1 MSGLMDGKVV
11 VITGAGS
18 GMGLTAAKLFHAEG
32 ARLVLADVS
41 GKERDTVD
49 LLGDRAVAVSA
60 DVRKADQVKAMVDLA
75 VSEYGRLDVLLNVA
89 GSFGRQ
95 VALTDTD
102 EELFDL
108 MVDINLRGVF
118 LGMKYAIPHMLAQG
132 GGTIVNV
139 ASTAALIATPKLVVY
154 AAAKAGVVALT
165 KGTAVEYGKQGIR
178 VNAIAPGVI
187 NTPMHVQGVADDP
200 SVTEYLKAMIPM
212 GRIGEPE
219 EIADALL
226 FLASDR
232 SSYITGQVLPVE
244 GGQTVA

>member
-1 MSGLMDGKVV
+1 MNASMKNKVV

-32 ARLVLADVS
+32 AKLVLADVS
-41 GKERDTVD
+41 GKEKDAAEA
-49 LLGDRAVAVSA
+49 LGSDAVAISV
-60 DVRKADQVKAMVDLA
+60 DVRKADQVKAMIDTA
-75 VSEYGRLDVLLNVA
+75 IAEYGQIDVLLNVA

-95 VALTDTD
+95 VALTETD
-102 EELFDL
+102 EDLFDA

-118 LGMKYAIPHMLAQG
+118 LGMKYAIPHMLERGA
-132 GGTIVNV
+132 GTIVNV

-165 KGTAVEYGKQGIR
+165 KGAAVEYGKQGIR

-187 NTPMHVQGVADDP
+187 NTPMHVAGVADDP
-200 SVTEYLKAMIPM
+200 SVTEYLKTLIPM
-212 GRIGEPE
+212 GRVGEPE